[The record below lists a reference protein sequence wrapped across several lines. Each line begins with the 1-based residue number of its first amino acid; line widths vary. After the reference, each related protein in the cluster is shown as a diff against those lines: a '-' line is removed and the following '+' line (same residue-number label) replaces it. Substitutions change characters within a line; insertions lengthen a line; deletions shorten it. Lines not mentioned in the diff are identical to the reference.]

1 MNEYKIIIWGLGSVG
16 RSALQIINARK
27 SLTLVGA
34 YDVNPAKIG
43 KDAGI
48 VCGFEEA
55 GVTVTDDVEALLELD
70 ADVVLYYPPTK
81 WDEGVLPSHLA
92 VQGNVDDICM
102 FLKTGKNVIT
112 TLPVYYSEKN
122 QPDYFKQIDEAG
134 KMGGATYV
142 QQGIFPGLFTPYL
155 PTVFG
160 MLSRKIDSVI
170 VYGGEDDSMN
180 SAPWVQIFG
189 YGAHPED
196 IDQGRLAYIKGI
208 IFTYYAHT
216 CKEIADRLGLDWDE
230 FSCTSEVVLSDKEVT
245 TPNAHVL
252 PGTVGAHIF
261 YMKCLKD
268 GKEVS
273 GYHFIHKADGSILEN
288 LSLEKSI
295 EIKGEPDVDVQIK
308 GIIDHFD
315 PFLTSAAPNV
325 NLIPSLVA
333 AEPGYKNALDIPVGY
348 LPK

>member
-1 MNEYKIIIWGLGSVG
+1 MKEYKIIIWGLGSVG
-16 RSALQIINARK
+16 RSALQIINAKK
-27 SLTLVGA
+27 SLKLVGA
-34 YDVNPAKIG
+34 YDVDASKVG
-43 KDAGI
+43 RDAGL
-48 VCGFEEA
+48 VCGFEPA
-55 GVTVTDDVEALLELD
+55 GVIVSDDVESLLALD

-81 WDEGVLPSHLA
+81 WDAGVLPNHLA

-102 FLKTGKNVIT
+102 FLKAGKNVT
-112 TLPVYYSEKN
+112 STLPVYYSDFN

-134 KMGGATYV
+134 KAGHATYA

-160 MLSRKIDSVI
+160 MLTRHIDSLI

-180 SAPWVQIFG
+180 SAPWVKIFG
-189 YGAHPED
+189 YGAKPED

-216 CKEIADRLGLDWDE
+216 CKEIANRCGIEWDE

-261 YMKCLKD
+261 YMSCLKD
-268 GKEVS
+268 GKEVC

-288 LSLEKSI
+288 LSLDKSI
-295 EIKGEPDVDVQIK
+295 VIKGEPDVRVAID

-315 PFLTSAAPNV
+315 PFLTSASPNV
-325 NLIPSLVA
+325 NLILSLVA
-333 AEPGYKNALDIPVGY
+333 AEPGYKNALDLPVGY